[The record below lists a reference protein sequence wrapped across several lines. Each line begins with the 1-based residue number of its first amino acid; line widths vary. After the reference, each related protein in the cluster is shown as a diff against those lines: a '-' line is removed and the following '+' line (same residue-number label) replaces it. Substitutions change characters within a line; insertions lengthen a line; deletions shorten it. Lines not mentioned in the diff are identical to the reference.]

1 MRAAVLTEPGSPS
14 FGDFPAPQAHA
25 EGEEVL
31 AVLAAGINHLDLA
44 KAGGTFYTGPPPLP
58 SVPGSDGVGRR
69 ADGSRVYF
77 DAPVAPFGSLAERTL
92 VESATLLTIPDGVD
106 DATAAVA
113 GNAGIAAMT
122 ALARARLAAGE
133 RVLVLGATGT
143 VGQIAVQAA
152 TAAGAAR
159 VVAVGRDEERLRG
172 LAEATGCAT
181 VRLGPQVPP
190 AAELE
195 AAAEGPV
202 DVIVDPLWGEP
213 ALAAMKAAAQ
223 RTRLVQL
230 GQRAGTTIELPAALI
245 RSRRLELI
253 GVSGALE
260 SHADRAAAYA
270 GLMELIVDGKV
281 AVGFERVP
289 LEQVEDAWRRQ
300 ATGAATTKL
309 VVTP

>member
-1 MRAAVLTEPGSPS
+1 MRAAVLTEPGSPA
-14 FGDFPAPQAHA
+14 FGDFADPEAGAP
-25 EGEEVL
+25 GEEVIE
-31 AVLAAGINHLDLA
+31 VLAAGINHLDLA
-44 KAGGTFYTGPPPLP
+44 KAAGTFYTGPPPLP

-69 ADGSRVYF
+69 ADRSRVYF

-92 VESATLLTIPDGVD
+92 VASETLLPVPDAVD
-106 DATAAVA
+106 DATAAAA

-122 ALARARLAAGE
+122 ALDRARLAPGE

-143 VGQIAVQAA
+143 VGRIAVQASL
-152 TAAGAAR
+152 AAGAAR
-159 VVAVGRDEERLRG
+159 VVAAGRDEDRLRA
-172 LAEATGCAT
+172 LAAATGCA
-181 VRLGPQVPP
+181 VVALGQTAPS
-190 AAELE
+190 AADFE
-195 AAAEGPV
+195 AAADGPV

-213 ALAAMKAAAQ
+213 ALAAMGAAAQ
-223 RTRLVQL
+223 RARLVQL

-270 GLMELIVDGKV
+270 ALMELIAAGKV
-281 AVGFERVP
+281 AVELERVP
-289 LEQVEDAWRRQ
+289 LERIEDAWRRQ
-300 ATGAATTKL
+300 AAGAATKL

>member
-1 MRAAVLTEPGSPS
+1 VRAAVLTELGSPS
-14 FGDFPAPQAHA
+14 FGTF
-25 EGEEVL
+25 GEPEPREPDTEVVE
-31 AVLAAGINHLDLA
+31 VLAAGINHLDLA

-92 VESATLLTIPDGVD
+92 VERETLLPIPDAVG
-106 DATAAVA
+106 DAAAAAA
-113 GNAGIAAMT
+113 GNAGTAAMT
-122 ALARARLAAGE
+122 ALDRARLSPGE

-143 VGQIAVQAA
+143 LGRIAVQAA
-152 TAAGAAR
+152 IAMGAGR
-159 VVAVGRDEERLRG
+159 VVAAGRDQARLDS
-172 LAEATGCAT
+172 LTAATGCA
-181 VRLGPQVPP
+181 VARLDDTAPT

-195 AAAEGPV
+195 AAAGGPV
-202 DVIVDPLWGEP
+202 DVIIDPIWGEP
-213 ALAAMKAAAQ
+213 ALAAMGAAAQ
-223 RTRLVQL
+223 RARLVQL
-230 GQRAGTTIELPAALI
+230 GQRAGTTLELPAALV

-270 GLMELIVDGKV
+270 RLMDLIAADKIAVD
-281 AVGFERVP
+281 FEQVP
-289 LEQVEDAWRRQ
+289 LERIEDAWRRQ
-300 ATGAATTKL
+300 AAGAATKL